1 MAIEHPYV
9 GGQDATSLTNVTI
22 PFLGARP
29 PLGVSVEGIKLDA
42 NKVYAY
48 YDTTNDVV
56 ELFMVNSTGTRYYK
70 V

>member
-1 MAIEHPYV
+1 MTVEHPYV

-22 PFLGARP
+22 PFLAARP
-29 PLGVSVEGIKLDA
+29 PLGVTVSGIELNA

-56 ELFMVNSTGTRYYK
+56 ELFMVNSAGTRYYK